1 MITIIWITLI
11 VFSVWFIYFFAKD
24 IRLNKNQLGDGSWVK
39 TGIIGFVVNFFDVL
53 GIGAF
58 APQTALLKFTKQT
71 PDRLIPG
78 TMNVAN
84 TVPVLIQAIVFIQ
97 IIEVDAITMVVMFAT
112 ATLGAIVG
120 AGFVSKLPENKIR
133 LIMGIAL
140 LIRQAL
146 CSPIK

>member
-24 IRLNKNQLGDGSWVK
+24 IRLNKNQLDDGSWVK

-97 IIEVDAITMVVMFAT
+97 IIEVDAITMVVMFANQKGCCIHACKKPT
-112 ATLGAIVG
+112 WCL
-120 AGFVSKLPENKIR
+120 S
-133 LIMGIAL
+133 
-140 LIRQAL
+140 
-146 CSPIK
+146 